1 MKIRWYFGK
10 CALLICCFNLTL
22 FFCSDVK
29 PVYRRAEKELFT
41 RRNAQNPIGVLD
53 DIGPSDFP
61 ELLSA
66 CSKELDFE
74 TLNIR
79 AWRRDGMIPFT
90 EEEVYWNALEREL
103 RIERLQG
110 RIEPSGNQPMSS
122 RQALEQSAAREKVAL
137 GVDIGI
143 GIDVDVPNPTVQRRA
158 ALAKSIRECQQDDE
172 FLRRA
177 RAALEDSEHASNP
190 LRPFLSEIL
199 TSHTK
204 MVTVV
209 TDFVK
214 DNAAKIRSADVA
226 FLPGG
231 VTSDAALARAELGVN
246 NTKRAAEDT
255 LRKRQEKKRKEED
268 TFVQAIQDAPA
279 ILARIKSLDDL
290 TMCTRA
296 QLITLH
302 HSVLRNHPKGQ
313 PKKADLIAALTQ
325 EISKEIENRN
335 QTNEPHDEL
344 PGVPVPA
351 PVNVIDAEMPEIA
364 HIEPMTET
372 QTSLEPTPTGGKD
385 VV

>member
-90 EEEVYWNALEREL
+90 EEVYWNALEREL
-103 RIERLQG
+103 RIESLQG

-122 RQALEQSAAREKVAL
+122 RQALEQSAVREKVAL

-143 GIDVDVPNPTVQRRA
+143 SMLVDVPNPTVQRRV

-190 LRPFLSEIL
+190 LRPFLHETL

-204 MVTVV
+204 LITAV

-231 VTSDAALARAELGVN
+231 VTSDAALARPELGVN
-246 NTKRAAEDT
+246 NAKRAVEDAE
-255 LRKRQEKKRKEED
+255 RKRQEKKRKEED
-268 TFVQAIQDAPA
+268 IFVQAIQDTPA

-325 EISKEIENRN
+325 EISKEIEK
-335 QTNEPHDEL
+335 ESDE
-344 PGVPVPA
+344 
-351 PVNVIDAEMPEIA
+351 
-364 HIEPMTET
+364 
-372 QTSLEPTPTGGKD
+372 
-385 VV
+385 

>member
-1 MKIRWYFGK
+1 VKIRWYFGK

-90 EEEVYWNALEREL
+90 EEVYWNALEREL
-103 RIERLQG
+103 WIESLQG

-122 RQALEQSAAREKVAL
+122 RQALEQSAVREKVAL

-143 GIDVDVPNPTVQRRA
+143 SMLVDVPNPTVQRRV

-190 LRPFLSEIL
+190 LRPFLHETL

-204 MVTVV
+204 LITAV

-231 VTSDAALARAELGVN
+231 G
-246 NTKRAAEDT
+246 
-255 LRKRQEKKRKEED
+255 
-268 TFVQAIQDAPA
+268 
-279 ILARIKSLDDL
+279 
-290 TMCTRA
+290 
-296 QLITLH
+296 
-302 HSVLRNHPKGQ
+302 
-313 PKKADLIAALTQ
+313 
-325 EISKEIENRN
+325 
-335 QTNEPHDEL
+335 
-344 PGVPVPA
+344 
-351 PVNVIDAEMPEIA
+351 
-364 HIEPMTET
+364 
-372 QTSLEPTPTGGKD
+372 
-385 VV
+385 

>member
-1 MKIRWYFGK
+1 MAKNAGLARTDPKYWSLAK
-10 CALLICCFNLTL
+10 
-22 FFCSDVK
+22 V
-29 PVYRRAEKELFT
+29 AEKFKLKSPYPVSILSKHLKA
-41 RRNAQNPIGVLD
+41 RGV
-53 DIGPSDFP
+53 
-61 ELLSA
+61 
-66 CSKELDFE
+66 
-74 TLNIR
+74 N
-79 AWRRDGMIPFT
+79 
-90 EEEVYWNALEREL
+90 L
-103 RIERLQG
+103 R
-110 RIEPSGNQPMSS
+110 P
-122 RQALEQSAAREKVAL
+122 VAN
-137 GVDIGI
+137 GG
-143 GIDVDVPNPTVQRRA
+143 
-158 ALAKSIRECQQDDE
+158 QDD
-172 FLRRA
+172 
-177 RAALEDSEHASNP
+177 P
-190 LRPFLSEIL
+190 LRPFLHETL

-204 MVTVV
+204 LITAV

-231 VTSDAALARAELGVN
+231 VTSDAALARPELGVN
-246 NTKRAAEDT
+246 NAKRAVEDAE
-255 LRKRQEKKRKEED
+255 RKRQEKKRKEED
-268 TFVQAIQDAPA
+268 IFVQAIQDTPA

-325 EISKEIENRN
+325 EISKEIGKRN

-372 QTSLEPTPTGGKD
+372 QTSLELTPTGGKD